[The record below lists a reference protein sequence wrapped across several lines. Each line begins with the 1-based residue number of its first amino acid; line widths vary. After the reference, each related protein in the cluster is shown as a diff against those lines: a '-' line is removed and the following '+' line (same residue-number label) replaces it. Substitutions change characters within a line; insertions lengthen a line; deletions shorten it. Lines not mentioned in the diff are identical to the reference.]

1 MSITE
6 NNNVFS
12 KGTILSLV
20 YQLVCVPFVYP
31 FLLFLGGGQVVVR

>member
-31 FLLFLGGGQVVVR
+31 FLFLGGGQVVVR